1 MKTAEKS
8 VPHEYICNNRCK
20 GSSTNNTNEWIEY
33 ATRTGKNMTQFSI
46 CGFSLLLP
54 LRLSLF
60 KYSISTFGN
69 VWTESSAH
77 SEQFFFRS
85 AFDSFLFYSGGCA
98 TGELLFSLVFDGSK
112 NQLREWKRKQSTV
125 ADQKSKWELRY
136 VFLCNV
142 CAQHDGYSLQ
152 LSKAKK
158 KVNQSVMYIDIV
170 YFDAAHEC
178 VHVCTYLHNLHVL
191 CRKVLIEWCAN

>member
-1 MKTAEKS
+1 M
-8 VPHEYICNNRCK
+8 
-20 GSSTNNTNEWIEY
+20 WIL
-33 ATRTGKNMTQFSI
+33 TPSPSPSFSI
-46 CGFSLLLP
+46 QVLNFHIRKCLNRFQCSFGAILFSECFWLL
-54 LRLSLF
+54 
-60 KYSISTFGN
+60 
-69 VWTESSAH
+69 
-77 SEQFFFRS
+77 
-85 AFDSFLFYSGGCA
+85 LFYSGGCA

-112 NQLREWKRKQSTV
+112 NKLREWKRKQSTV